1 MPLARYA
8 LYAQGLQV
16 SASVWP
22 TATETFL
29 LAARHMAHEG
39 RCFLVVSASVMSK
52 AHLPSDFDLA
62 KEMEPLPDALL
73 RGGSAIIA
81 PDGKFL
87 AGPVYDQEII
97 LYAEVDLQRC
107 LEEKSTLDVVGHY
120 ARPEVFRLLVDRTP
134 KVPCSFTGET
144 LGEAL
149 ARLERLAQEGQWV
162 QVREGL
168 TALRRQVTGG
178 YAPAS

>member
-52 AHLPSDFDLA
+52 AHLPPDFDLA
-62 KEMEPLPDALL
+62 KEMEPFPDSLM
-73 RGGSAIIA
+73 RGGSAIIG
-81 PDGKFL
+81 PEGKFL
-87 AGPVYDQEII
+87 AGPVYDQETI

-120 ARPEVFRLLVDRTP
+120 ARPEVFRLLVDRSP
-134 KVPCSFTGET
+134 KVPYAFSQDT
-144 LGEAL
+144 LDEAL
-149 ARLERLAQEGQWV
+149 ARLQRLAQEGQWE

-168 TALRRQVTGG
+168 ASLRRQVTGG
-178 YAPAS
+178 RGP